1 MILAVIN
8 EKGGSTKTTT
18 TVNTAAALAAE
29 GKRVRIIDADPQ
41 AGSATYWLPPKDNVG
56 EGLVDV
62 FRDKST
68 IDDVTSRT
76 AVDNL
81 YIVPSWTTLREVERT
96 REPGSELV
104 LRSALATSEAPIDVD
119 IIDSPHTLDVLAVAA
134 VAAAEGLIVPVQAS
148 GLDVVGMEELL
159 EMVKTVRRRI
169 NPDLRISAIV
179 VGRAKA
185 IGPGRY
191 TAFDQQ
197 LIDSFRAQYPDS
209 LVAPIADSVRMREA
223 TEAHIPINLYEP
235 NGRCAGD
242 FASLAS
248 GLIQRE
254 EAV

>member
-8 EKGGSTKTTT
+8 QKGGSTKTTT
-18 TVNTAAALAAE
+18 SVNLAAALAAE
-29 GKRVRIIDADPQ
+29 GKAVRLIDADPQ
-41 AGSATYWLPPKDNVG
+41 AGSATFWLPPQDDVG

-62 FRDKST
+62 FKDKST

-76 AVDNL
+76 TVPNL
-81 YIVPSWTTLREVERT
+81 YIVPSWPSLRQVERT

-104 LRSALATSEAPIDVD
+104 LRSALSTSEAPIDVD

-191 TAFDQQ
+191 TSFDQQ
-197 LIDSFRAQYPDS
+197 LINSFAESYPDS

-223 TEAHIPINLYEP
+223 TEAHTPINLYEP
-235 NGRCAGD
+235 GGRCTGD
-242 FASLAS
+242 FASLAAE
-248 GLIQRE
+248 LIKRD
-254 EAV
+254 EAA